1 MKLAQTGRVF
11 WQISP
16 LLLFLLLPALAFG
29 FWQALAAT
37 ALALVVHESAH
48 IGMGKLLGVN
58 TVKVEIMPFGGVS
71 QMESCSPIKM
81 ALIAMAGPLCNAA
94 IVLCFLPIVKY
105 NPYQWLCVFLQ
116 ANLAIAIFNLL
127 PAFPLDGGRILICML
142 TPIIGQTIALRICM
156 LFGLVLGLFL
166 AGAGVACLFY
176 FGQVNLSLLI
186 VGGFLCAGALR
197 QGKPGPYTALIQ
209 ENEKKKRLKKQSL
222 KDQRLVMHKDVTVAQ
237 AAEKF
242 HKGSYATVTVVGH
255 DLQFLGSLGEKEI
268 LDAMVNSGPQT
279 TLQQALDS

>member
-29 FWQALAAT
+29 FWKALAAT
-37 ALALVVHESAH
+37 ALALLVHESAH

-94 IVLCFLPIVKY
+94 IVLCFLSVVKY

-127 PAFPLDGGRILICML
+127 PAFPLDGGRILVCML
-142 TPIIGQTIALRICM
+142 TPIIGQTFALRICM

-255 DLQFLGSLGEKEI
+255 DLQFLGTLGEKEI

>member
-29 FWQALAAT
+29 FWKALAAT
-37 ALALVVHESAH
+37 ALALLVHESAH

-94 IVLCFLPIVKY
+94 IVLCFLSVVKY

-127 PAFPLDGGRILICML
+127 PAFPLDGGRILVCML
-142 TPIIGQTIALRICM
+142 TPIIGQTFALRICM

-166 AGAGVACLFY
+166 AGAGVACLFC

-242 HKGSYATVTVVGH
+242 HKGSYATVTVMGH
-255 DLQFLGSLGEKEI
+255 DLQYLGTLGEKEI

>member
-29 FWQALAAT
+29 FWKALAAT
-37 ALALVVHESAH
+37 ALALLVHESAH

-94 IVLCFLPIVKY
+94 IVLCFLSVVKY

-127 PAFPLDGGRILICML
+127 PAFPLDGGRILVCML
-142 TPIIGQTIALRICM
+142 TPIIGQTFALRICM

-255 DLQFLGSLGEKEI
+255 DLQFLGTLGEKEI

-279 TLQQALDS
+279 TLWQALDS

>member
-37 ALALVVHESAH
+37 ALALLVHESAH

-94 IVLCFLPIVKY
+94 IVLCFLSIVKY

-156 LFGLVLGLFL
+156 LFGLALGLFL
-166 AGAGVACLFY
+166 AGAGVACLFC

-222 KDQRLVMHKDVTVAQ
+222 KDQRLVMHKDVTVGQ

-255 DLQFLGSLGEKEI
+255 DLQFLGTLGEKEI

-279 TLQQALDS
+279 TLWQALDS

>member
-29 FWQALAAT
+29 FWKALAAT

-48 IGMGKLLGVN
+48 IGMGKLLGVD

-94 IVLCFLPIVKY
+94 IVLCFLSVVKY

-127 PAFPLDGGRILICML
+127 PAFPLDGGRILVCML
-142 TPIIGQTIALRICM
+142 TPIIGQTFALRICM

-255 DLQFLGSLGEKEI
+255 DLQFLGTLGEKEI

-279 TLQQALDS
+279 TLWQALDS